1 MSDAIR
7 PLGKTYLE
15 RLGHLIP
22 SDRSFPI
29 LCGPLRGCRW
39 LTGAAAG
46 WAKGASIYF
55 HNAENRQLA
64 SVARQTSSE
73 DVAFDLGA
81 NVGLYTLLFAKRG
94 AQVVAF
100 EPAPRNVGYLQRTI
114 TLNRC
119 ERVDIVPFAVGR
131 ASGLMRFS
139 TGLNAAVGHVN
150 GQGDALVYQ
159 ISLDDYCAFTG
170 RYPTLIKMD
179 VEGSELDVL
188 RGADA
193 VLRRKPKWFISFH
206 SKELRE
212 QSIQLME
219 KYDYQAAPVSGRE
232 GDSEVFFQCSVGRI
246 P

>member
-100 EPAPRNVGYLQRTI
+100 E
-114 TLNRC
+114 
-119 ERVDIVPFAVGR
+119 
-131 ASGLMRFS
+131 
-139 TGLNAAVGHVN
+139 
-150 GQGDALVYQ
+150 
-159 ISLDDYCAFTG
+159 
-170 RYPTLIKMD
+170 
-179 VEGSELDVL
+179 L